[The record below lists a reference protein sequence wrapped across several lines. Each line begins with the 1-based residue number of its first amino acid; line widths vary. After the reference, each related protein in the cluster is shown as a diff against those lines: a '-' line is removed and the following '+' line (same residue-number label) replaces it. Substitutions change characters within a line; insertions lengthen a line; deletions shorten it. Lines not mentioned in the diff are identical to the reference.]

1 MAIFQVSAKLGSSLL
16 FEPVT
21 NHPFLAFLLSFLAY
35 GFILTVYRLFFSP
48 LSAVPG
54 PKLAA
59 VTRLWILYHDYQ
71 DQRTDIVTDLHR
83 KYGPVVRLAPNEVS
97 FTSTIAVKDIYTGSG
112 RESGFPKGFLYAMF
126 THYGRYNMFSSLTS
140 EAHSW
145 RRRMIASSYS
155 LTNILNREAS
165 RGDIWRTVGEYVKYV
180 RREGSE
186 SKNGPGRSIDIYPA
200 NIYFACDNV
209 SAHVFGEER
218 GTKTLG
224 SLVDSAEIKLQR
236 DSIDDWYVP
245 TRREKIYL
253 WTDFN
258 VALRCFEA
266 FERTTQKVIRII
278 QRRVDPDSKYIGGT
292 FLHNYAYKNMREL
305 KDRPSVEL
313 TVAKNLLSG
322 KVSGKVSE
330 VFDEYG
336 AASESMDHMLA
347 GMDTTSDTLSF
358 LLAML
363 SLPEHHEYQ
372 ETIRSSLPDL
382 CPFDQ
387 PLTVADINQILNNTY
402 LNSVIK
408 ETLLIFP
415 AIPVTLPRVVPS
427 GGRVVDGLWLPAG
440 TLASSSVRA
449 VNLTFLPEFEKNPG
463 NVQWKPSRWL
473 VKSDADK
480 DRVQELERRLWSF
493 GSGGRGCIGKHL
505 ALTEM
510 SLLLAAILAN
520 FKLRRD
526 DDDNNDALETPHSH
540 WTCRRSFRDIAYLQD
555 FHGFLRFEPL

>member
-1 MAIFQVSAKLGSSLL
+1 MAIFQISTKLGSSVIAEAAISHPLL
-16 FEPVT
+16 
-21 NHPFLAFLLSFLAY
+21 ALSLSCFAY
-35 GFILTVYRLFFSP
+35 GVALAVYRLFFSP
-48 LSAVPG
+48 LSTVPG

-59 VTRLWILYHDYQ
+59 VTRLWILYHDYK
-71 DQRTDIVTDLHR
+71 DQRTDIVIELHR
-83 KYGPVVRLAPNEVS
+83 KYGPVVRLGPNEVS
-97 FTSTIAVKDIYTGSG
+97 FTSTSAVKDIYTGTG
-112 RESGFPKGFLYAMF
+112 REGGFPKGFLYAMF
-126 THYGRYNMFSSLTS
+126 THYGRYNMFSSITS

-165 RGDIWRTVGEYVKYV
+165 QGDIWRTVGEYLKYV
-180 RREGSE
+180 RREGRE
-186 SKNGPGRSIDIYPA
+186 SKNGLGRSIDIYPV

-224 SLVDSAEIKLQR
+224 SVADSADIKLQR

-258 VALRCFEA
+258 FGLRCFEA
-266 FERTTQKVIRII
+266 VERTTQKVIRII
-278 QRRVDPDSKYIGGT
+278 QRKVDPDSKYIGGT
-292 FLHNYAYKNMREL
+292 FLHNYAYNNMRDL
-305 KDRPSVEL
+305 KGHPSPEI

-322 KVSGKVSE
+322 KISGKVSE
-330 VFDEYG
+330 IFDQFG

-363 SLPEHHEYQ
+363 SLPEHYGYQ
-372 ETIRSSLPDL
+372 ETIRNSLPDL
-382 CPFDQ
+382 PPFDQ
-387 PLTVADINQILNNTY
+387 PLNVADINSILNNPY
-402 LNSVIK
+402 INSVIK

-415 AIPVTLPRVVPS
+415 AIPVTLPRAVPP

-449 VNLTFLPEFEKNPG
+449 VNLTLLPEFEKNTG
-463 NVQWKPSRWL
+463 NVQWEPSRWL
-473 VKSDADK
+473 TESDADK
-480 DRVQELERRLWSF
+480 IRVQELERRLWSF

-505 ALTEM
+505 ALIEM

-520 FKLRRD
+520 FKIRRD
-526 DDDNNDALETPHSH
+526 EDDTLETPHSH

>member
-1 MAIFQVSAKLGSSLL
+1 MAILQISTKLGSSIL
-16 FEPVT
+16 FESVVSNP
-21 NHPFLAFLLSFLAY
+21 LSSLII
-35 GFILTVYRLFFSP
+35 FIFISGITLTVYRLFLSP

-54 PKLAA
+54 PTLAA

-71 DQRTDIVTDLHR
+71 DQRTDTIIKLHR
-83 KYGPVVRLAPNEVS
+83 KYGPVVRLSPNEVS
-97 FTSTIAVKDIYTGSG
+97 FTSTSAVKDIYTGAS
-112 RESGFPKGFLYAMF
+112 RESGFPKGFMYAMF

-140 EAHSW
+140 EEHSW

-155 LTNILNREAS
+155 LTNVLNREAKK
-165 RGDIWRTVGEYVKYV
+165 GDIWRTVGEYVKYV
-180 RREGSE
+180 QREGIECKS
-186 SKNGPGRSIDIYPA
+186 GLGRSIDIYPA

-209 SAHVFGEER
+209 SAHVFGEEL
-218 GTKTLG
+218 GTKALG
-224 SLVDSAEIKLQR
+224 SIADNPDIRLQR
-236 DSIDDWYVP
+236 DSIDDWYIP

-258 VALRCFEA
+258 FALRCFET
-266 FERTTQKVIRII
+266 FERATQKVLRVI
-278 QRRVDPDSKYIGGT
+278 QRRVDPDSKYIGGS
-292 FLHNYAYKNMREL
+292 FLHNYAYKNMRNL
-305 KDRPSVEL
+305 KSRPSLEL

-322 KVSGKVSE
+322 KTSGKVSE
-330 VFDEYG
+330 VFDEFG

-372 ETIRSSLPDL
+372 EKIRNSLPDL
-382 CPFDQ
+382 PPFDQ
-387 PLTVADINQILNNTY
+387 PLSVADINHILNNPY
-402 LNSVIK
+402 LNSIIK

-449 VNLTFLPEFEKNPG
+449 VNLTLLPEFEKNAG
-463 NVQWKPSRWL
+463 DFQWKPSRWL
-473 VKSDADK
+473 VESNADK
-480 DRVQELERRLWSF
+480 DRAQELERRLWSF

-526 DDDNNDALETPHSH
+526 EENMLKTPHTH
-540 WTCRRSFRDIAYLQD
+540 WTCRRSFRDIAYLKD

>member
-1 MAIFQVSAKLGSSLL
+1 MAIFKIPIQLGGFVLL
-16 FEPVT
+16 NSTVNNPLSTFVL
-21 NHPFLAFLLSFLAY
+21 LALVY
-35 GFILTVYRLFFSP
+35 GFTLATYRLLFSP
-48 LSAVPG
+48 LSAIPG

-59 VTRLWILYHDYQ
+59 VTRLWILYHDYKN
-71 DQRTDIVTDLHR
+71 QRTDTITNLHK
-83 KYGPVVRLAPNEVS
+83 KYGPVVRIGPNEVS
-97 FTSTIAVKDIYTGSG
+97 FTSTSAVKDIYTGSG
-112 RESGFPKGFLYAMF
+112 REGGFPKGFMYAMF

-155 LTNILNREAS
+155 LTNILNREAGK
-165 RGDIWRTVGEYVKYV
+165 GDIWRTVGEYLEHV
-180 RREGSE
+180 RREGVE
-186 SKNGPGRSIDIYPA
+186 SKTRPGHSIDIYPV

-218 GTKTLG
+218 GTRALG
-224 SLVDSAEIKLQR
+224 SARDNVEIRLQR
-236 DSIDDWYVP
+236 DSIDDWYIP

-258 VALRCFEA
+258 IALRCFET
-266 FERTTQKVIRII
+266 FEKTAQKFLRII
-278 QRRVDPDSKYIGGT
+278 QRRVDLDPKYIGGT
-292 FLHNYAYKNMREL
+292 FLHNYAYNNMRDL
-305 KDRPSVEL
+305 KDRPSPEL

-330 VFDEYG
+330 IFDEFG

-363 SLPEHHEYQ
+363 ALPEYHQYQ
-372 ETIRSSLPDL
+372 EKIRSSLPDL
-382 CPFDQ
+382 PPFDQ
-387 PLTVADINQILNNTY
+387 PLSLVDINHILTNPY
-402 LNSVIK
+402 INSVIK

-427 GGRVVDGLWLPAG
+427 GGRVVDGLWLPEG

-449 VNLTFLPEFEKNPG
+449 VNLALLPEFEENTG
-463 NVQWKPSRWL
+463 NVRWEPSRWL
-473 VKSDADK
+473 ISTDADK
-480 DRVQELERRLWSF
+480 DRTQELERRLWSF

-520 FKLRRD
+520 YNIRRE
-526 DDDNNDALETPHSH
+526 DNIALEVPHSH
-540 WTCRRSFRDIAYLQD
+540 WTCRRSFRDIAYLKD
-555 FHGFLRFEPL
+555 FNGFLRFEPL

>member
-1 MAIFQVSAKLGSSLL
+1 MAILQVSAKLKGSIPFEYAIEYPLLSLL
-16 FEPVT
+16 F
-21 NHPFLAFLLSFLAY
+21 SFLAC
-35 GFILTVYRLFFSP
+35 GIALAIYRLFFSP
-48 LSAVPG
+48 LSSIPG

-59 VTRLWILYHDYQ
+59 ASGLWILYYDYK
-71 DQRTDIVTDLHR
+71 DQRTDTIMDLHL
-83 KYGPVVRLAPNEVS
+83 KYGPVVRLGPNEVS
-97 FTSTIAVKDIYTGSG
+97 FTSTSAVKDIYTGAS
-112 RESGFPKGFLYAMF
+112 RESGFAKGFLYAMF

-155 LTNILNREAS
+155 LTNILNREAKK
-165 RGDIWRTVGEYVKYV
+165 GDIWRTVGEYINYA
-180 RREGSE
+180 RREGSQSE
-186 SKNGPGRSIDIYPA
+186 NGPGRSIDIYPA

-218 GTKTLG
+218 GTKALG
-224 SLVDSAEIKLQR
+224 SVADNAEIKLQR
-236 DSIDDWYVP
+236 ESIDDWYVP

-258 VALRCFEA
+258 SALRCFEA
-266 FERTTQKVIRII
+266 FEKTTQKIFRFIH
-278 QRRVDPDSKYIGGT
+278 RRVDPDSKYIGGT
-292 FLHNYAYKNMREL
+292 FLHNYAYNNMRDL
-305 KDRPSVEL
+305 KDRPSPEL

-322 KVSGKVSE
+322 KVSGKASE
-330 VFDEYG
+330 VFDEFG

-358 LLAML
+358 LIAML
-363 SLPEHHEYQ
+363 SLPEYYEYQ
-372 ETIRSSLPDL
+372 ETIRSSLPEL
-382 CPFDQ
+382 PPFDQ
-387 PLTVADINQILNNTY
+387 PLDVAGINRLLSNPY

-449 VNLTFLPEFEKNPG
+449 VNLTLLPEFEKNLG
-463 NVQWKPSRWL
+463 NIQWKPSRWL
-473 VKSDADK
+473 IESDADK

-526 DDDNNDALETPHSH
+526 DDGKLEAPHSH
-540 WTCRRSFRDIAYLQD
+540 WTCRRSFRDIAYLKD
-555 FHGFLRFEPL
+555 FHGFVLFEPL